1 MAFTAKIADLIADD
15 KTGLLAKHDSWGRVP
30 LSEVAGI
37 LNGAPFDSAMFGTA
51 SGVPLARIRDVIAGE
66 TSTLY
71 AGEYDDSYLL
81 RQGDFLIGMDGDFNT
96 GYWGAQTALLNQR
109 VCKLTPNIEFYDKK
123 LLGYALP
130 AYLAAINANT
140 PSITVKHLSSKTV
153 GEIELPLPPRAEQT
167 RIVEKLDELLS
178 DLDAGVAELKAA
190 QRKLAQYRQSLLK
203 AAVEGALTADWRAAH
218 GTPQETGAELLQR
231 ILTARRARWEQ
242 KQLARFA
249 EQGKTPPKGWQA
261 KYPEPVAPDFAGL
274 PQLPAGWVWAS
285 VEQIASDEPYALAIG
300 PFGSNLVVPDYR
312 DKGVPLVFVR
322 NIRSKIYGGSATKF
336 VTPEKANEL
345 KAHQVTAGDVLV
357 TKMGEPPGDADV
369 YPVGQPMAVIT
380 ADCIKIRPAHELI
393 DPHYLAAVIN
403 SPWGIEQ
410 IKPMTQGVAQKKVS
424 LGRFSGFVLPLP
436 SKAEQ
441 DVVVALLAKSFTS
454 IEEQD
459 VSTELSLKQAAAQRK
474 NLLKAAFA
482 GQLVPQDPQDEP
494 ASALLARIRAARE
507 QAPPTRGRKRTGST
521 PAPATK
527 SPVPGKRGR
536 KPGALP

>member
-167 RIVEKLDELLS
+167 RIVEKLEELLS

-190 QRKLAQYRQSLLK
+190 QRKLTQYRQSLLK
-203 AAVEGALTADWRAAH
+203 AAVEGHLTAEWRAAR

-231 ILTARRARWEQ
+231 ILSERRARWEQ
-242 KQLARFA
+242 KQRDKFA
-249 EQGKTPPKGWQA
+249 GQGKTLPKGWQA
-261 KYPEPVAPDFAGL
+261 KYPEPVAPDLADL
-274 PQLPAGWVWAS
+274 PSLPDGWTWASLDMLGEIASGVAKGMKKSSGTPTREVPYLRVANVQRGYLDLSQIKTIEATDSDIRELRLMPGDILFNEGGDLDKLGRGWVWYGEVAECIHQNHVFRMRPTLRATPSEFISHHGNSFGKEWFKKAGKQTTNLAS
-285 VEQIASDEPYALAIG
+285 INMSMLRAFP
-300 PFGSNLVVPDYR
+300 VP
-312 DKGVPLVFVR
+312 VP
-322 NIRSKIYGGSATKF
+322 
-336 VTPEKANEL
+336 PESE
-345 KAHQVTAGDVLV
+345 GR
-357 TKMGEPPGDADV
+357 E
-369 YPVGQPMAVIT
+369 I
-380 ADCIKIRPAHELI
+380 
-393 DPHYLAAVIN
+393 
-403 SPWGIEQ
+403 
-410 IKPMTQGVAQKKVS
+410 VAQLELV
-424 LGRFSGFVLPLP
+424 LG
-436 SKAEQ
+436 AAMEQ
-441 DVVVALLAKSFTS
+441 EKS
-454 IEEQD
+454 IEHGL
-459 VSTELSLKQAAAQRK
+459 VMAAAQRK

-482 GQLVPQDPQDEP
+482 GQLVPQDPDDEP